1 MADNIIAL
9 AFFSAVI
16 IVVYSIG
23 FWLGTRFEKSVE
35 AERLRKL
42 EESKKTDSSQLQ
54 ITAFLKLI

>member
-16 IVVYSIG
+16 VVVYSIG
-23 FWLGTRFEKSVE
+23 FWLGTRFEKSVG

-42 EESKKTDSSQLQ
+42 EESKKT
-54 ITAFLKLI
+54 TKTTKRR

>member
-42 EESKKTDSSQLQ
+42 EESKKT
-54 ITAFLKLI
+54 TKTPKRR